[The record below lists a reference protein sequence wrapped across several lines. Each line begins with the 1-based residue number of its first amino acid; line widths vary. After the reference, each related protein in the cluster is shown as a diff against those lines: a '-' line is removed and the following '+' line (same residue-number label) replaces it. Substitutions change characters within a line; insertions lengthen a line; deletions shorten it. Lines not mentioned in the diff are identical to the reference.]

1 MTGRE
6 HQPDSAEKPM
16 EDTYRKKL
24 ELATWRYVVSTAP
37 ASIDLHV
44 DSQRARFLA
53 ELVSETLAA
62 LAGFA
67 QINHIN
73 VSTDSKGEDSFCA
86 DFPKS
91 ADLARLDSYLR
102 SAADVSSVNAWLDLC
117 VLQKKHEGPLQE
129 FIMHDQAFLFIDNNI
144 SKHGERGLRHGIVDI
159 SFCIQTDIY
168 SPFTYC
174 DNRTLA
180 ELNGPRLASFLHRLE
195 EGVKLSFLDVD
206 PNGQG
211 GAYDLVYRY
220 GFTTPANDAF
230 FRMLAHGS
238 T

>member
-1 MTGRE
+1 
-6 HQPDSAEKPM
+6 M
-16 EDTYRKKL
+16 EETYRRNL
-24 ELATWRYVVSTAP
+24 DLATWHYVVSMAP
-37 ASIDLHV
+37 VGIDLNE
-44 DSQRARFLA
+44 DSQRARWLA
-53 ELVSETLAA
+53 ELALETLAV

-86 DFPKS
+86 DFPKP

-102 SAADVSSVNAWLDLC
+102 STADVSSVNAWLDLC
-117 VLQKKHEGPLQE
+117 ILQKKPEGSLHE

-144 SKHGERGLRHGIVDI
+144 SKHGERGLRHGIVDV

-180 ELNGPRLASFLHRLE
+180 ELNAPRLASFLHRLE
-195 EGVKLSFLDVD
+195 EDVKLSFLDVD

-211 GAYDLVYRY
+211 GAYNLAYRY
-220 GFTTPANDAF
+220 GFKMPADDTS
-230 FRMLAHGS
+230 FRKIAHGS